1 MEDDW
6 RNPRE
11 YFIKGMEEYAGRSID
26 EVKMLTTH
34 LNDSELINESRVI
47 SLAVHKMSL
56 LGKDRR
62 NKEYRKLSNWN
73 AIYHV
78 EKERRGIDDRGWMTP
93 RDSHVILHE
102 TNLCKCEEGDKY
114 YCNHGEYVKYAAC
127 AECVVSVGRGKE

>member
-78 EKERRGIDDRGWMTP
+78 EKERRGAISVYRGYAHRPEDDPGRHHRRNEKKSGQRG
-93 RDSHVILHE
+93 RK
-102 TNLCKCEEGDKY
+102 N
-114 YCNHGEYVKYAAC
+114 
-127 AECVVSVGRGKE
+127 R